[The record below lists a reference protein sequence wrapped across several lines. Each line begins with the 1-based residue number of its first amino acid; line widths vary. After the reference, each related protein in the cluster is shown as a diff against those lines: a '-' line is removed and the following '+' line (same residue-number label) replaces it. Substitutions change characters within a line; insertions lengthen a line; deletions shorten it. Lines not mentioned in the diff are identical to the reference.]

1 MLVWYN
7 RPVQGTQIGNHFA
20 ERVAKLYLIAFMAI
34 LVSLFTIGYYI
45 WREIFYLEDHCQQV
59 AMQEVGG
66 DAGWV
71 SKLVDSPYW
80 HGKKIY
86 IGFAKQLECEHNDK
100 PFILF

>member
-1 MLVWYN
+1 
-7 RPVQGTQIGNHFA
+7 
-20 ERVAKLYLIAFMAI
+20 
-34 LVSLFTIGYYI
+34 
-45 WREIFYLEDHCQQV
+45 
-59 AMQEVGG
+59 MQEVGG
-66 DAGWV
+66 YAGWV